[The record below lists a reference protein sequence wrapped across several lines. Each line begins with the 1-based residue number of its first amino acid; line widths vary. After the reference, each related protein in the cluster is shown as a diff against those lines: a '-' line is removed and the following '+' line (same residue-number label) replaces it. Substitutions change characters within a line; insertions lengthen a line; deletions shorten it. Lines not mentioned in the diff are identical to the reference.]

1 MLNISDTRHVKS
13 YGKYKE
19 SNEIGRKEK
28 KKLFPSQGD
37 GILDN
42 FDFLGLN
49 KLELITE
56 T

>member
-28 KKLFPSQGD
+28 KSCFQVRGM
-37 GILDN
+37 GFWTILI
-42 FDFLGLN
+42 FWG
-49 KLELITE
+49 
-56 T
+56 